1 MPQYDN
7 FEQRLA
13 SIGEEKDNPY
23 QKLFGLKSNPF
34 PQVPVVTT
42 APTFCCDQEEL
53 QENIFRYIENTLRSD
68 GKKAAIILKG
78 EIGDGKTHLLRYFEN
93 RINEKLSETIS
104 KNGFRTGIGF
114 FVDDPGNG
122 MQDIFRK
129 FMEWQKRE
137 FWNTLGCDILKYRLN
152 APENVILYLHG
163 AKSRLLEEE
172 IEEVKA
178 QLPQWVQVYESHLYQ
193 QTMNWNLAKAF
204 AGLINNLDEDYQFR
218 RMLCWNFLTA
228 GKIGAA
234 DARRFGFSTSQI
246 ADIEIVDYF
255 TGVLKIIGTMYRGI
269 FIFID
274 ELENVTEMHRTT
286 KHKTYIGF
294 TKLLNVMPENVM
306 LTFGCDT
313 EAVEWIKNEDIA
325 LARRFTKELLI
336 HGAQDEQNAR
346 EYLTKYLAQARP
358 DDESEDKL
366 SPFTEESFRVL
377 HDTLR
382 TMPLGLSTGEFLKY
396 CGHALQQAL
405 DDNKSEIDV
414 EIIQKIFLNR

>member
-7 FEQRLA
+7 FEQSLA

-42 APTFCCDQEEL
+42 APDFCCDQEEL
-53 QENIFRYIENTLRSD
+53 QENIRRYIGNTIRSD

-93 RINEKLSETIS
+93 AINKQLSKTV
-104 KNGFRTGIGF
+104 KDGFRRGVGF

-137 FWNTLGCDILKYRLN
+137 FWNTLGCDILNHRLN
-152 APENVILYLHG
+152 APENVVLYLSG
-163 AKSRLLEEE
+163 AKSRLFKEEM
-172 IEEVKA
+172 EEVKA
-178 QLPQWVQVYESHLYQ
+178 ELPEWVQMYESYLYQ
-193 QTMNWNLAKAF
+193 QTTNWNLAKAF

-234 DARRFGFSTSQI
+234 DARRFGFSTNQI
-246 ADIEIVDYF
+246 ADVEIVDYF
-255 TGVLKIIGTMYRGI
+255 VGVLKIIGTIYRGI
-269 FIFID
+269 FVFID

-325 LARRFTKELLI
+325 LARRFTDELLI
-336 HGAQDEQNAR
+336 HGAQGEQNAR

-358 DDESEDKL
+358 DDEPEDEL
-366 SPFTEESFRVL
+366 LPFTEESFEAL
-377 HDTLR
+377 HNTLR

-396 CGHALQQAL
+396 CGRTLEQAL
-405 DDNKSEIDV
+405 KDDKSKVDIET
-414 EIIQKIFLNR
+414 IQKVTSLLV

>member
-1 MPQYDN
+1 MTQYDD
-7 FEQRLA
+7 FEQSLA
-13 SIGEEKDNPY
+13 SIGEEADNPY
-23 QKLFGLKSNPF
+23 QRLFGLKFNPF

-42 APTFCCDQEEL
+42 APTFCYNQIEL
-53 QENIFRYIENTLRSD
+53 KENILQYIRNTIA
-68 GKKAAIILKG
+68 GQKAAIILKG

-93 RINEKLSETIS
+93 IITEKLSEIV
-104 KNGFRTGIGF
+104 KDGFRTGIGF

-137 FWNTLGCDILKYRLN
+137 FWDILGCDILKHRLN
-152 APENVILYLHG
+152 APEHVVLYLRG

-172 IEEVKA
+172 IKEVKSE
-178 QLPQWVQVYESHLYQ
+178 LPEWVQIYESYLYQ
-193 QTMNWNLAKAF
+193 QTMNWNIAKAF

-218 RMLCWNFLTA
+218 QMLCWNFLTA
-228 GKIGAA
+228 GKISAT
-234 DARRFGFSTSQI
+234 DARKLGFSTNQI

-255 TGVLKIIGTMYRGI
+255 AGVLNIIGTMYRGI

-274 ELENVTEMHRTT
+274 ELENVTQMHRTT

-294 TKLLNVMPENVM
+294 TKLLNVMPQNVM

-325 LARRFTKELLI
+325 LARRFTGELLI
-336 HGAQDEQNAR
+336 HGAQNEQNAR

-358 DDESEDKL
+358 DAETGDEL

-377 HDTLR
+377 YDTLR
-382 TMPLGLSTGEFLKY
+382 TLPLGLSTGEFLKY
-396 CGHALQQAL
+396 CGRALEQAL
-405 DDNKSEIDV
+405 KENKSEIDV
-414 EIIQKIFLNR
+414 EIIQQITSF